1 MRINNTSA
9 PDKNIYYKV
18 FELFL
23 WYELYHNVKL
33 LIINFPETN
42 ADIKDYYGD
51 KYLTLIN

>member
-23 WYELYHNVKL
+23 WYELHHNVKL
-33 LIINFPETN
+33 LVINFPETN
-42 ADIKDYYGD
+42 ADIKDCYGD
-51 KYLTLIN
+51 EYLTLIN